1 MKSADPRGGKC
12 RKTEYLGNDPDIDS
26 EGDEGCNS
34 RDRSHTGQ
42 YCRIMEKQFKVRG
55 HAIEKTQH
63 RHSLHPSQRPTKQK
77 KKRKKKRDG
86 SKERIK
92 PRKKLIAPITE

>member
-55 HAIEKTQH
+55 HAIENSASPFPASITKTNQ
-63 RHSLHPSQRPTKQK
+63 TE